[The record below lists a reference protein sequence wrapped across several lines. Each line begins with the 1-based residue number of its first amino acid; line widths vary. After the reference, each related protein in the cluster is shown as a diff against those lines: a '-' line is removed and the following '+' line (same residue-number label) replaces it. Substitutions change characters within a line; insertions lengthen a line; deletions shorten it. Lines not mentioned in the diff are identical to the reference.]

1 MANVYRTASNSTLQ
15 ITSDGD
21 LHAYVIHLV
30 VKILFY
36 TCFQTSC
43 NGIWIKNETLPHL
56 RLTFTKLFT
65 IFAALPRGSEGWTAF
80 CVVFFFYFL
89 FTFFPGS
96 RCFMH
101 LNILADLANHRNHAP
116 GRSKILFLCLKSLL
130 HLILEKVLVA
140 IRDWRLWEKAHRQ
153 KVLPE
158 HALQWL
164 WEERQQSQTCV
175 KIRAIKQRKP
185 TYYSASVTGWG
196 KESIL
201 KERRSSKKKKKA
213 KYRKHTEKQ
222 NYAFVFVFI
231 AVFAYSSS
239 HRKRRMILFGRGGC
253 CLFFFCE
260 VIYFFF

>member
-15 ITSDGD
+15 ITSDRD
-21 LHAYVIHLV
+21 SHAYVIHLV

-153 KVLPE
+153 KVLSE

-175 KIRAIKQRKP
+175 KIRAN
-185 TYYSASVTGWG
+185 
-196 KESIL
+196 KESLHIIL
-201 KERRSSKKKKKA
+201 PQWRGEGRRASWKKEDLVKSK
-213 KYRKHTEKQ
+213 RKQ
-222 NYAFVFVFI
+222 NTEN
-231 AVFAYSSS
+231 
-239 HRKRRMILFGRGGC
+239 ILRNKTMHL
-253 CLFFFCE
+253 CL
-260 VIYFFF
+260 YL